1 MLAHHLADRAD
12 DQATLG
18 RHMLGPLVDQ
28 MNMWDHRRVA
38 QRVEAAIM
46 DRLMNSPAEIAVVT
60 LDHHPAAPV
69 VVATNTRDRH
79 LVAQSVDVA
88 TLAPLT
94 NSPAGIMVA
103 TLVLHP
109 LDPVVAEMTTRGHRL
124 VDRKDDAAILFHLT
138 NSPAGIMVATSVLY
152 PSDPVADAMIMQDP
166 HHADP
171 VVDAAILARHRADLV
186 ADGVH
191 KLDDCLMGPVD
202 DPKDDL
208 AISGLL
214 ANEPAEIVVQTL
226 AHLPEAPVMDE
237 VIKAVRHDVDQ
248 KIMIAVDQAVIATR
262 NPNDLLDEML
272 EDRIY

>member
-1 MLAHHLADRAD
+1 
-12 DQATLG
+12 
-18 RHMLGPLVDQ
+18 
-28 MNMWDHRRVA
+28 
-38 QRVEAAIM
+38 
-46 DRLMNSPAEIAVVT
+46 
-60 LDHHPAAPV
+60 
-69 VVATNTRDRH
+69 
-79 LVAQSVDVA
+79 
-88 TLAPLT
+88 
-94 NSPAGIMVA
+94 
-103 TLVLHP
+103 
-109 LDPVVAEMTTRGHRL
+109 
-124 VDRKDDAAILFHLT
+124 
-138 NSPAGIMVATSVLY
+138 
-152 PSDPVADAMIMQDP
+152 MQDP